1 MIQLTRLNG
10 KSMHI
15 NIDMI
20 KFVESTP
27 DTQLTLM
34 TGEILHVLESADEV
48 IESFVNFKRRI
59 NAPESGLDRPPR
71 ALEIP

>member
-1 MIQLTRLNG
+1 MIELTRLSG
-10 KSMHI
+10 KTIHV

-20 KFVESTP
+20 KYVESTP
-27 DTQLTLM
+27 DTQLTLG

-48 IESFVNFKRRI
+48 IASFIAFKRQI
-59 NAPESGLDRPPR
+59 HAPESGPADSPR